1 MRIHWIRAVVA
12 GFLVELVLVALTI
25 PITALVS
32 METLVPFV
40 PPLCAVV
47 GFPFGWWAAR
57 KSQSGFVLQGT
68 LVGIVA
74 TAIYLGLV
82 LGQLGSI
89 KPAIELYGPFLF
101 FLANAA
107 KIIGCMAG
115 AFACGRRR
123 KTNMPAPVETGVSS
137 T

>member
-1 MRIHWIRAVVA
+1 MRAVVA
-12 GFLVELVLVALTI
+12 AILVELVLVALTI
-25 PITALVS
+25 PLTAIFK

-57 KSQSGFVLQGT
+57 KSQSAFVLQGT

-74 TAIYLGLV
+74 TV
-82 LGQLGSI
+82 LYFGIILQQLGSLR
-89 KPAIELYGPFLF
+89 PAIEVYGPFLF

-107 KIIGCMAG
+107 KILGCIAG
-115 AFACGRRR
+115 AFACGQRR
-123 KTNMPAPVETGVSS
+123 KLNLPAPVTGSTGVL
-137 T
+137 